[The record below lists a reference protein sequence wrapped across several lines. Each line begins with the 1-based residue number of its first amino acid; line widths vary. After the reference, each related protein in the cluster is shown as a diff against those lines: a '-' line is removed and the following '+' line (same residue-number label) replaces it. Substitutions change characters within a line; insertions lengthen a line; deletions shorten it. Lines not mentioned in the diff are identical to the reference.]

1 MACDICRGRVTD
13 QRVAFTVE
21 LDDKLVVVENVP
33 AKVCGQC
40 GERLFSPDT
49 VDKLQKTAWEQN
61 ANPVRVIETPVFDF
75 NSPV

>member
-13 QRVAFTVE
+13 QRVTFTVE
-21 LDDKLVVVENVP
+21 LDDRLVVVENVP

-49 VDKLQKTAWEQN
+49 VEKLQKTAWERN
-61 ANPVRVIETPVFDF
+61 NPVRVIETPVFDF

>member
-1 MACDICRGRVTD
+1 MTCHVCCGTVTEGK
-13 QRVAFTVE
+13 VNFTVE
-21 LDDKLVVVENVP
+21 LDDKLMVVENVP

-49 VDKLQKTAWEQN
+49 VAKLQKTAWRQN
-61 ANPVRVIETPVFDF
+61 NPVRVIETPVFDF

>member
-1 MACDICRGRVTD
+1 MACDICQGRVTD
-13 QRVAFTVE
+13 QRVKFTVE
-21 LDDKLVVVENVP
+21 LDDKLLLVENVP

-49 VDKLQKTAWEQN
+49 VEKLQKTAWERN
-61 ANPVRVIETPVFDF
+61 NPVRVIETPVFDF

>member
-1 MACDICRGRVTD
+1 MTCDVCRAAVTEGKTKL
-13 QRVAFTVE
+13 TVE

-49 VDKLQKTAWEQN
+49 VEKLQKTVWEQN
-61 ANPVRVIETPVFDF
+61 DPVRIIETPVFDF
-75 NSPV
+75 NSTS